1 MFEKQ
6 SVIRPQDI
14 VILLK
19 RITPSGRVMNGKE
32 LAESLGMSPAE
43 VSLSMARS
51 RNARL
56 TDSSNSINL
65 LSLKEFLIHGIR
77 YCFPV
82 QPGRLVRGVV
92 TGSSAS
98 PINDLLVPNGELYV
112 WKDPAGTER
121 GQAITPLYPS
131 VTEAVKKDLA
141 LYELLS
147 IVDSLR
153 IGRARE
159 REVATDV
166 LSKKFDEYA
175 KARK

>member
-1 MFEKQ
+1 
-6 SVIRPQDI
+6 
-14 VILLK
+14 
-19 RITPSGRVMNGKE
+19 MNGKE
-32 LAESLGMSPAE
+32 LAKSLGMSPAE
-43 VSLSMARS
+43 ISLSMARS

-77 YCFPV
+77 YCFPA

-92 TGSSAS
+92 TGASAS
-98 PINDLLVPNGELYV
+98 PINTMLVPNGEMFV
-112 WKDPAGTER
+112 WKDSAGTVR

-131 VTEAVKKDLA
+131 VTKAVKNDLA
-141 LYELLS
+141 LYEFLS

-159 REVATDV
+159 REVATEV
-166 LSKKFDEYA
+166 LTKMFDEYA
-175 KARK
+175 RNRKQ